1 MGHFQ
6 RTTREAYDT
15 RERLARS
22 LFSFDRTP
30 ANTASVRV
38 DGRTGAVVRTP
49 KK

>member
-30 ANTASVRV
+30 ANTASV

>member
-15 RERLARS
+15 RERLA
-22 LFSFDRTP
+22 LFVFIDRTP
-30 ANTASVRV
+30 AKTASVRV